1 MRCVHLVSAVPL
13 NLTSEN
19 ITSTSFCV
27 TFDPPSGINQNG
39 PIFSYTVT
47 YQGELFNTTEY
58 NTTVSVSSVVYPLTE
73 SSIVCL
79 SDLEEYNN
87 YNVSI
92 RAINGAGEGD
102 AANIIVQTVEAGLY
116 NYIVILLED

>member
-1 MRCVHLVSAVPL
+1 MSTEPL
-13 NLTSEN
+13 NLNTN
-19 ITSTSFCV
+19 NTMSTSFCV
-27 TFDPPSGINQNG
+27 TFIPPTNITQNG
-39 PIFSYTVT
+39 LITSYTVT

-58 NTTVSVSSVVYPLTE
+58 NTTVSVSSVMYPLTE

-92 RAINGAGEGD
+92 RANNGAGEGD
-102 AANIIVQTVEAGLY
+102 AAVIIVQTLQAGLQCF
-116 NYIVILLED
+116 NLV